1 MYQPAQTHE
10 ELQHEWKNQYIQ
22 WYAAGM
28 PSFQAPK
35 KEIFKRLPIHF
46 KTQEDRQHF
55 SDRLGYNLTKKTNY
69 VYYPEKGREA
79 NRMNR
84 YEEEDNGLLP
94 RYPIY
99 IISKGRWDTRH
110 TAKSLEELGIPYFIA
125 VEPQEYDKYVEATPP
140 GFGTVLKLPFS
151 NHGKGS
157 GPARNWCWEHS
168 QANGFERH
176 WLMDDNI
183 ERFIRLHNNKRYRV
197 AKGAAIFRATEDFVD
212 RYENIA
218 LASFQYKAFVV
229 EGCPYQPF
237 ILNTRMMSCILI
249 DNNCPH
255 KWRGKFNEDVDL
267 SIRVLKE
274 GLCTVLMYAFVQGK
288 LRTGTVKG
296 GNTTEVYEDYQ
307 VDDENDPAYNKSR
320 MLKEMHPDCV
330 TLAER
335 YGRVHHHVDLDA
347 IKNKDGYPARQ
358 NALILKKDVPIINK
372 VDNYGM
378 RLMRNWGTDEQYPDP
393 SFEIDEFPAGRP
405 SVHG

>member
-69 VYYPEKGREA
+69 VYYPEKSREA

-157 GPARNWCWEHS
+157 GPARNWCQHEI
-168 QANGFERH
+168 NIILFGFEIHIQR
-176 WLMDDNI
+176 LP
-183 ERFIRLHNNKRYRV
+183 RFWKI
-197 AKGAAIFRATEDFVD
+197 GIC
-212 RYENIA
+212 
-218 LASFQYKAFVV
+218 LAS
-229 EGCPYQPF
+229 
-237 ILNTRMMSCILI
+237 
-249 DNNCPH
+249 
-255 KWRGKFNEDVDL
+255 
-267 SIRVLKE
+267 
-274 GLCTVLMYAFVQGK
+274 
-288 LRTGTVKG
+288 
-296 GNTTEVYEDYQ
+296 
-307 VDDENDPAYNKSR
+307 
-320 MLKEMHPDCV
+320 
-330 TLAER
+330 
-335 YGRVHHHVDLDA
+335 
-347 IKNKDGYPARQ
+347 
-358 NALILKKDVPIINK
+358 
-372 VDNYGM
+372 
-378 RLMRNWGTDEQYPDP
+378 
-393 SFEIDEFPAGRP
+393 
-405 SVHG
+405 